1 MQKEELTN
9 LLQHPETLAVSQIDS
24 IKNLIEEY
32 PYFQSLRAL
41 HLKGLKNTDSFKYNN
56 TLKKTAAYT
65 TDRSVLFD
73 FITSKEFNQNAI
85 SENIKQNTEYLKSLD
100 INGVDDISVNKSML
114 IDEALKA
121 QIQSTEGVLDPEL
134 FQRKS
139 DEASKE
145 LPKTIGQ
152 SSIISIDVENIST
165 EEKLQI
171 GKPLEFTEN
180 ETHSFTEWLKI
191 TDFKPIDRNLRHKEE
206 TLQPSAPLDAKL
218 KVINRFISENPKIR
232 PVDDQP
238 SPKLSNHDSVLDKGL
253 MTETLAKIYLEQK
266 NYEKAIQSYKI
277 LSLKN
282 PEKSSLFADQI
293 KAIVELQ
300 SRNTNTK

>member
-282 PEKSSLFADQI
+282 PEKSSLFADRI

-300 SRNTNTK
+300 SRNNNTK